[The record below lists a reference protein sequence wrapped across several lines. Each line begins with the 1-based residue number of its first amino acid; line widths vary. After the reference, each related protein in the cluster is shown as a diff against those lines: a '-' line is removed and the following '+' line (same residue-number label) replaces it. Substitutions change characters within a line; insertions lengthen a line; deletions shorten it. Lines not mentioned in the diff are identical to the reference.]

1 MAFRFA
7 LAPLLRLRQG
17 LEHQCALVL
26 QKACFNVGRA
36 REALD
41 RLDRFRDD
49 CARANSG
56 ALATGQ
62 TAAELQFAALVRDQM
77 KQLHLRLQDE
87 ITAGARG
94 PRSAVHAPKAYVPVG
109 ANAEAAAGTGYLFS
123 ATALAQPNGLI
134 LPLRPGKSCRAAGLR
149 SLLDMPHFRWACR
162 ITC

>member
-87 ITAGARG
+87 ITRLEGIR
-94 PRSAVHAPKAYVPVG
+94 
-109 ANAEAAAGTGYLFS
+109 
-123 ATALAQPNGLI
+123 Q
-134 LPLRPGKSCRAAGLR
+134 
-149 SLLDMPHFRWACR
+149 
-162 ITC
+162 